1 MTIVG
6 LLNPGAM
13 GASLGAAALTN
24 VEEVLW
30 TSEGRS
36 DATRIRAEKAGLTN
50 AGSFTDLVDASELIL
65 SVCPP
70 ASALE
75 LANEVFSLG
84 FKGTYVDCNAI
95 APEQT
100 RAIAEIASNKGA
112 RLVDG
117 GIIGGPAWQAAAG
130 TKLWLSG
137 PDISEVTALFEH
149 SPLHTGVA
157 GSEIGAAS
165 ALKMCFAAFT
175 KGSTALLAAVLA
187 VADKE
192 GVGDALAEQWGE
204 AFTSKTKQQVTT
216 NSAKAWR
223 FAGEM
228 EQIAATFDSA
238 GLPGGFHEAAADV
251 FYRLS
256 EFKDWQSKP
265 AFDDLLQAL
274 QSK

>member
-1 MTIVG
+1 MTVVG

-13 GASLGAAALTN
+13 GASIGAAALTN
-24 VEEVLW
+24 VDEVLW

-36 DATRIRAEKAGLTN
+36 DATRIRAEKAGLTDASSF
-50 AGSFTDLVDASELIL
+50 AGLVNDSELIL

-70 ASALE
+70 ASALS
-75 LANEVFSLG
+75 LANQVFSHG

-100 RAIAEIASNKGA
+100 RAIAELASHKGA

-117 GIIGGPAWQAAAG
+117 GIIGGPAWRATAG
-130 TKLWLSG
+130 TRLWLSG
-137 PDISEVTALFEH
+137 PDISEVAALFER
-149 SPLHTGVA
+149 SPLLIGVA
-157 GSEIGAAS
+157 GCDIGAAS

-192 GVGDALAEQWGE
+192 GVGDVLAEQWGE
-204 AFTSKTKQQVTT
+204 AFTHKTKQQVST

-238 GLPGGFHEAAADV
+238 GLPGGFHEAAAEV

-256 EFKDWQSKP
+256 DFKDWQSEP
-265 AFDDLLQAL
+265 AFEDLLQAL
-274 QSK
+274 QLK